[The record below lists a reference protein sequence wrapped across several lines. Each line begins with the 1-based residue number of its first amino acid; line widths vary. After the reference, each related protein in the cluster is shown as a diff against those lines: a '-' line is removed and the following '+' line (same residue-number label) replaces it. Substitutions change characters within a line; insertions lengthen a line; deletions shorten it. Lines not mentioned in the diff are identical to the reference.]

1 MNSNFINCPECG
13 SKISVEK
20 VFAHQVEDSIR
31 KDYENKL
38 KNQKSKY
45 NKKELA
51 LKEREKSLMENEEKI
66 QKEIQD
72 QVAKESQKIES
83 SLRTKIESEISIEM
97 KAKNDELEE
106 KRLELTKAKKRELML
121 LKKEQDLKSEKDAI
135 ELEAARKI
143 AEERELL
150 IANAKKQFLEEH
162 ELKDLEK
169 NNIIEEQKRQLNQMK
184 IKLEQGSMQLQGEV
198 QEVSLERSLKTSF
211 PIDDIK
217 AIKPGTEGADVIQ
230 TIINSSLQ
238 PAGKI
243 LWESK
248 NTKTWSGDWIQ
259 KLRDD
264 QIDISADI
272 AVLVTKTMPKNIDDF
287 GQIDG
292 VWIIK
297 RNLVLPV
304 ACLLRSGL
312 MQITLTRN
320 SANGLEERMQVL
332 HQFLTGSEF
341 KQRMEAI
348 IQTFI
353 GMQNELESEKR
364 SFKRIWSRR
373 QKSIER
379 VLDNTS
385 ELWGEFQSLLG
396 EKLGTI
402 ETLELENEIN
412 ENLLNES
419 NNETV

>member
-1 MNSNFINCPECG
+1 MSNNFINCPECG
-13 SKISVEK
+13 SEISVEK
-20 VFAHQVEDSIR
+20 VFAHQIEKSIR
-31 KDYENKL
+31 KDYEEKI
-38 KNQKSKY
+38 KDQKSKY
-45 NKKELA
+45 QAKELA
-51 LKEREKSLMENEEKI
+51 LKERENSLKENEEKI
-66 QKEIQD
+66 QKEIQN
-72 QVAKESQKIES
+72 QVLKESKKIES
-83 SLRTKIESEISIEM
+83 NMKSKIESEISLEM
-97 KAKNDELEE
+97 KAKDDELIENR
-106 KRLELTKAKKRELML
+106 KKLSNAKKRELAL
-121 LKKEQDLKSEKDAI
+121 LKKEQDLKSEKDTI

-162 ELKDLEK
+162 TLKNSEK
-169 NNIIEEQKRQLNQMK
+169 DKIIDEQKKQLGEMK

-198 QEVSLERSLKTSF
+198 QEMSLERALKTSF

-248 NTKTWSGDWIQ
+248 NTKTWSDDWIQ
-259 KLRDD
+259 KLIDD

-272 AVLVTKTMPKNIDDF
+272 AVLVTKTMPRNIDDF

-312 MQITLTRN
+312 LQITLTRN
-320 SANGLEERMQVL
+320 SANGLDERMKIL

-353 GMQNELESEKR
+353 GLQNELESEKR
-364 SFKRIWSRR
+364 SFKRIWNRR

-396 EKLGTI
+396 KKLGTI
-402 ETLELENEIN
+402 ESLELEVG
-412 ENLLNES
+412 ENVELLNEE
-419 NNETV
+419 NN

>member
-106 KRLELTKAKKRELML
+106 KRLELTNAKKRELML
-121 LKKEQDLKSEKDAI
+121 LKKEQDLKSEKDSI

-402 ETLELENEIN
+402 ETLELENEVN
-412 ENLLNES
+412 
-419 NNETV
+419 